1 MTNVKLNRLLLEIT
15 QRELAIK
22 VGVSVRT
29 VQDWEQGRYSP
40 GKIRG
45 EKLDNLFCDST
56 ITTEGTTP

>member
-22 VGVSVRT
+22 LSSVRT